1 MALAVSSASLL
12 AVMLFAFLATALGHR
27 LLRLCSF
34 EITSSA
40 EHLLCS
46 IALGVI
52 CIEACLFLSQLAGN
66 VRAGVVVVLV
76 VVLLLAV
83 SEFTNVWRRLSQVVS
98 AVSHESRLEKALA
111 SLAGLVLLIEGLAAM
126 APLTGSDAL
135 HYHFAAPL
143 LILRSGFHPS
153 FFLSH
158 SFFCGQSHLLILMG
172 LALGSSQLATGLMFL
187 GGLLAAAAC
196 ACLMCRWANSAWK
209 WTAALVF
216 LVTPV
221 VFWQISAAGAPDLW
235 MAFFA
240 TMGVLVIS
248 RTQELPRSVHAL
260 LAGALAGGVAG
271 TKYTGCIIAASMAV
285 AFLWEARSAIGG
297 LLFFSGSLGAG
308 VWPYARNFLWTGDPV
323 FPFLTGWL
331 SPGKLNG
338 YTLASYLAD
347 TGAAESRHLW
357 QIFKF
362 PLFAAIDQLHPGF
375 WQFLGPLALAFAPLL
390 LLVVRNTPAWR
401 AALTVWILGAIGIGA
416 TSGMTRFLLPV
427 LPIAIAAV
435 LAGVAQ
441 LKSAGWRLVRYT
453 SLASVCS
460 FLLLGAAGML
470 VYNRAALSAA
480 VGLTPGEDYLRQH
493 APEYEK
499 AQFINE
505 ALAGKESDGKTL
517 VFLRHVYYLRVP
529 FLYGDPAASWAVDPA
544 KLQTA
549 EEWRRLFREQGI
561 RWVVRAPE
569 YPTEI
574 ASPLLELEASG
585 QLQRFAET
593 NVSDFQGMRITGA
606 RQSVPLVIFEVNR

>member
-1 MALAVSSASLL
+1 
-12 AVMLFAFLATALGHR
+12 
-27 LLRLCSF
+27 
-34 EITSSA
+34 
-40 EHLLCS
+40 
-46 IALGVI
+46 
-52 CIEACLFLSQLAGN
+52 
-66 VRAGVVVVLV
+66 
-76 VVLLLAV
+76 
-83 SEFTNVWRRLSQVVS
+83 
-98 AVSHESRLEKALA
+98 
-111 SLAGLVLLIEGLAAM
+111 
-126 APLTGSDAL
+126 
-135 HYHFAAPL
+135 
-143 LILRSGFHPS
+143 
-153 FFLSH
+153 
-158 SFFCGQSHLLILMG
+158 
-172 LALGSSQLATGLMFL
+172 
-187 GGLLAAAAC
+187 
-196 ACLMCRWANSAWK
+196 
-209 WTAALVF
+209 
-216 LVTPV
+216 
-221 VFWQISAAGAPDLW
+221 
-235 MAFFA
+235 
-240 TMGVLVIS
+240 
-248 RTQELPRSVHAL
+248 
-260 LAGALAGGVAG
+260 
-271 TKYTGCIIAASMAV
+271 
-285 AFLWEARSAIGG
+285 
-297 LLFFSGSLGAG
+297 
-308 VWPYARNFLWTGDPV
+308 
-323 FPFLTGWL
+323 
-331 SPGKLNG
+331 
-338 YTLASYLAD
+338 
-347 TGAAESRHLW
+347 
-357 QIFKF
+357 
-362 PLFAAIDQLHPGF
+362 LFAAIDQLHPGF